1 MDVSHHFFLL
11 FVPPPEAGNMSNDL
25 QAVSGGDVFVEQFLT
40 VQELHGQDRLQRHVH
55 DGLRR
60 QRHG

>member
-1 MDVSHHFFLL
+1 
-11 FVPPPEAGNMSNDL
+11 MSNDL